1 MSTEPLV
8 VNAAHRRRLR
18 AMWRSAG
25 WPCHDNLEAEL
36 LTAGYL
42 TRLLDGQGR
51 DTLRLT
57 DSGVALVADTLQR
70 NRARHD
76 EHEALVARVARE
88 MQRAGRVVWRG
99 LSLRARVGGQG
110 DDPLAEAAQTGSV
123 APAWVMTMP
132 DVYSIRQT
140 TVAAYLAPV
149 AHEIKVRRADLL
161 SDLRR
166 PAKGQAYRWLAGE
179 CWYVLREGIARAD
192 EIPPVY
198 GVMFAPER
206 GPLEVARPAPQ
217 RSMSLPFMVWMALA
231 RATPEAPQDDAQPFL
246 CDADT
251 PLQPEPPN
259 DGPAT
264 A

>member
-1 MSTEPLV
+1 
-8 VNAAHRRRLR
+8 
-18 AMWRSAG
+18 MWRSAG

-36 LTAGYL
+36 LAAGLL

-57 DSGVALVADTLQR
+57 DSGVALVVDTLQH

-99 LSLRARVGGQG
+99 LSLRTRVGGESDVG
-110 DDPLAEAAQTGSV
+110 PAKGARVLDAPSGGVE
-123 APAWVMTMP
+123 PAWVMAKP

-166 PAKGQAYRWLAGE
+166 PAKGEAYLWLSGE

-192 EIPPVY
+192 EIPLVY

-231 RATPEAPQDDAQPFL
+231 RATPEATQDDAQRWL
-246 CDADT
+246 CDVDA
-251 PLQPEPPN
+251 LHQPEPPL